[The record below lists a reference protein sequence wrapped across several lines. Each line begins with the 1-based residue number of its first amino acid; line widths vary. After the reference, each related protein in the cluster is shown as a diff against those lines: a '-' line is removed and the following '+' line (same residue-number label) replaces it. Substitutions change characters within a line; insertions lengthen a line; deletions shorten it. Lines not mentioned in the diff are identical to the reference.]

1 VCGTY
6 VFKAKD
12 RKKAI
17 EAILNL
23 WFVRL

>member
-23 WFVRL
+23 WFARL

>member
-17 EAILNL
+17 EAVLNL